1 MIALNSSS
9 APALRP
15 ISHGSVD
22 SMEKPLESDTNS
34 LAEYEDTDPTK
45 FNEDGSFIGQYGG
58 QKKVATTADHNAPFA
73 TIV

>member
-1 MIALNSSS
+1 
-9 APALRP
+9 
-15 ISHGSVD
+15 
-22 SMEKPLESDTNS
+22 MEKPLESDTNS